1 MKTIHLF
8 LALFLFSNITGA
20 QTIINPIESTP
31 YIEVTGEGSMEV
43 VPDEIFLQFTL
54 KERYDGRDKISLD
67 DLEKKL
73 YALLR
78 KNGFNPE
85 DLSLANANADYVTVK
100 WRKKDVLASKD
111 YVLKIKTTDELSKVW
126 QILDEIG
133 ADNAFIRK
141 VDHSQ
146 MEELKKQVKIDA
158 VKNAKEK
165 AGYLLAAVGE
175 KVGKVLFLQERENFT
190 PVYTMRT
197 KQANTEVLD
206 TSADTGLDNPE
217 ISFQKIKLNY
227 KVFARFAIEEN

>member
-8 LALFLFSNITGA
+8 LALLLFSGIAGA
-20 QTIINPIESTP
+20 QPLPNPIESTP
-31 YIEVTGEGSMEV
+31 YIEVTGEGSMEII
-43 VPDEIFLQFTL
+43 PDEIFLQFTL

-67 DLEKKL
+67 NQEKKL
-73 YALLR
+73 YTLLR
-78 KNGFNPE
+78 KNGFNAE
-85 DLSLANANADYVTVK
+85 DLSLADANADYVTVR
-100 WRKKDVLASKD
+100 WRKKDVLASKN
-111 YVLKIKTTDELSKVW
+111 YVLKIKTTDELSEVW

-133 ADNAFIRK
+133 ADNASVRK

-146 MEELKKQVKIDA
+146 METLKKEVKIAA

-197 KQANTEVLD
+197 KLASTE
-206 TSADTGLDNPE
+206 AEDTGTGISKSE